1 MADQPSIFNEQNSE
15 ATPPN
20 NDSSTVT
27 APNESELT
35 DLLSGIKN
43 ERGEPKYK
51 TLKDAIIGLQH
62 AQTYIPELKGNLT
75 AKEREIEELRVKANK
90 VVELE
95 NAVRDLTE
103 RSSNQGT
110 PPQPLT
116 QQEIAAMVNQSLD
129 ETLTNRERIAIQK
142 NNIETVVAS
151 LKESFG
157 ADAEK
162 KFNEKASELGMSVA
176 EFNTLAA
183 KSPKIVLSALGV
195 QNRQTTQSG
204 APSQGTV
211 NSQAFTPR
219 SDTYVG
225 RNNKTALVGA
235 TTQEVLEESRNT
247 NKMVDELH
255 KAGKSVGDLSN
266 PKEYAKYFGKT

>member
-1 MADQPSIFNEQNSE
+1 MADQPSIFDTQNSVV
-15 ATPPN
+15 TPPN
-20 NDSSTVT
+20 TDPSKVT

-103 RSSNQGT
+103 RSSNQGS
-110 PPQPLT
+110 PPTSLT
-116 QQEIAAMVNQSLD
+116 AQEIAAMVSQTVDN
-129 ETLTNRERIAIQK
+129 TLTQRQQAEQMSQ
-142 NNIETVVAS
+142 NINSVVSS
-151 LKESFG
+151 LKEAFG
-157 ADAEK
+157 DDAEK
-162 KFNEKASELGMSVA
+162 HFNQAAADAGMTVA

-183 KSPKIVLSALGV
+183 KSPKIVLTALGV
-195 QNRQTTQSG
+195 KAKQTTQSS
-204 APSQGTV
+204 APTQGTV

-247 NKMVDELH
+247 NKMVEELH
-255 KAGKSVGDLSN
+255 KSGKSVGDLSN